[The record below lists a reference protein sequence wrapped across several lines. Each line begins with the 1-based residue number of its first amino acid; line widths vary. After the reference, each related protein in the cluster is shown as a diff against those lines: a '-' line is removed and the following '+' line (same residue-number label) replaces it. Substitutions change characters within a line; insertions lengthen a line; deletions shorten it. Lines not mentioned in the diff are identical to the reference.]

1 MNILFSIRG
10 QRLDEQWRKAS
21 RFVDFRAHTLY
32 FLHVFDP
39 TVIEGVEEAQHYT
52 LPRRLSPQ
60 REAEMRAAERARSE
74 ERLAQAKALAAADGV
89 AAETILAEGP
99 VGPTI
104 LRIAQERCIDL
115 LILGRQHPGLERFL
129 LGGVARFVVD
139 KAPCSVL
146 LLR

>member
-1 MNILFSIRG
+1 MNILFSVRG
-10 QRLDEQWRKAS
+10 QRLEEQWRKATQ
-21 RFVDFRAHTLY
+21 FIDFRAHKVY

-39 TVIEGVEEAQHYT
+39 SLIEGLDEAQRYT

-89 AAETILAEGP
+89 EAETILAEGP
-99 VGPTI
+99 AAETI
-104 LRIAQERCIDL
+104 LHVARERQMDL